1 MKRLMVLCSIA
12 GLLSG
17 CGGGGSSSTPTQP
30 TTPAAPPQ
38 PPANRAPSVSATAS
52 PAFGIHGL
60 TTFTF
65 VATATD
71 PDSDALTFAWTVG
84 DGSTA
89 TAASFTRVF
98 TQGGSFTPS
107 VTVSDGRGGSASASA
122 STITVG
128 SASGTWR
135 GTGPAALG
143 TFTMTLTQEN
153 SGRVTGTYFD
163 STFGAGQLDAASTT
177 NRIDAQG
184 AIEMRVKQGPFNDWT
199 FRGQMDQTG
208 RRITGGVFG
217 SGFNGQPFTLTKD

>member
-1 MKRLMVLCSIA
+1 MKRFILASAACVC
-12 GLLSG
+12 LSA
-17 CGGGGSSSTPTQP
+17 CGGGGSPTQP
-30 TTPAAPPQ
+30 STPAPQ
-38 PPANRAPSVSATAS
+38 PQPQPQPNRAPSVSATVA
-52 PAFGIHGL
+52 PAFGIQGL

-65 VATATD
+65 VATASD
-71 PDSDALTFAWTVG
+71 ADSDALTYAWTVG
-84 DGSTA
+84 DGGAADTA
-89 TAASFTRVF
+89 TFTRVF
-98 TQGGSFTPS
+98 TQGGTFTPS

-122 STITVG
+122 SSVIVG
-128 SASGTWR
+128 SATGAWR
-135 GTGPAALG
+135 GTGPSALG
-143 TFTMTLTQEN
+143 NFSLTLTQEN

-163 STFGAGQLDAASTT
+163 DTFGAGQLDAASTT